1 MSKLSVQRV
10 CQVPE
15 CRDCTSIGEN
25 LSLLAAALSPVD
37 REQWREAGL
46 LARAYTVLKVGS
58 YSIYTCIQYLHI
70 SSIYIY
76 ISTYLHWPGTG
87 GPPVPADH
95 PSG

>member
-1 MSKLSVQRV
+1 MMHIQIAYSLQHHVNIDCIECV

-46 LARAYTVLKVGS
+46 LARAYTLLKVFS
-58 YSIYTCIQYLHI
+58 YSVQYLQ
-70 SSIYIY
+70 
-76 ISTYLHWPGTG
+76 YLQ
-87 GPPVPADH
+87 
-95 PSG
+95 

>member
-58 YSIYTCIQYLHI
+58 YSIYT
-70 SSIYIY
+70 
-76 ISTYLHWPGTG
+76 
-87 GPPVPADH
+87 
-95 PSG
+95 